1 LKQEKITMTNKQ
13 TTIAAYTLIEVMIV
27 LTLIGISSAIVF
39 TGWSNGR
46 VEQQLD
52 SAGREVEAAIRE
64 AQNYALTGLQGVAG
78 TEPCQFLVDWT
89 GAASTYRIT
98 YRSKNAGGVC
108 DAATDTVIRPYV
120 LKNGVTFS
128 AGGNFSFSLPHAIVG
143 GGPQTIVLTKAG
155 SNQVVCVKV
164 NGQIQTSAGV
174 MCP

>member
-1 LKQEKITMTNKQ
+1 MTDKQ

-143 GGPQTIVLTKAG
+143 GGPQSIVLTKAG

-164 NGQIQTSAGV
+164 NGLIQTNAGA